1 MNTLIQYIDKINN
14 SDEKSVKNYLSD
26 LVMLMAT
33 QNINTNETL
42 NKVSELLNKI
52 KKEKI
57 VNENIFR
64 EIYNFFNVYL
74 DNVIENG
81 RKTLYTYNK
90 ENVEKAINHF
100 KTNSIINDKIIIT
113 TTCCKRFDLLERT
126 INSFLEC
133 VLDYTKYTVEWI
145 VIDDN
150 SSEEDRKKMTTLY
163 PFIRFIMKDMN
174 NKGHPRSMNMI
185 YDEVLNKADYIF
197 NLEDDWEFF
206 IKDNYMEKMVTIIK
220 EKENIGQV
228 LVNINYSEDTK
239 SALNLWGG
247 KMMYTKSG
255 LRYFEHRFY
264 KGPELDAMAR
274 KVNYSNCFYWPHFSF
289 RPGITKVEI
298 LKKIGKFNE
307 SAKHFE
313 MEYAYKYS
321 DKGYITTFLD
331 GTFSSHIGR
340 RTYER
345 NSDKVNA
352 YDLNNEQQ
360 FGESHSKSIGK
371 VHDNKNT
378 TNDDKSESNIIECQ
392 IHVINLER
400 RLDRLQNF
408 FNVNLNELMPLSI
421 FRGFDGKQIKPT
433 HKIQKAF
440 KSGDYAY
447 RSGIVGCAMSH
458 ISLWKKLLKDSTT
471 NYMIVLE
478 DDAKLCIEFKKK
490 ILYLLNKYNN
500 QFELMFLHYNPYPN
514 RPQNPELYSN
524 KYPVAEYWSVE
535 KSMKENMGSGAG
547 YIISKDGARNMLKHI
562 EKRGVYNA
570 IDWVMF
576 KSPMDFPTT
585 QRIMYTTPMLVFANC
600 FQNVQGVDTDIQN
613 VYSSLSFTVSD
624 QRSERDRIRDA
635 PSDFVARALRP
646 KDNEWDIY
654 ELKYLMDALKN
665 TFYNKDKKLF
675 VNGVC
680 ENNLTEYVRKE
691 SKDLIVNG
699 LKNPYT
705 IIITNKCDL
714 SQLRDYITILPLNL
728 KDELKK
734 MILSYP
740 IKFYTTDRYIYSL
753 PDKYIN
759 DVILNDKVWDDSYL
773 NVVNPF

>member
-14 SDEKSVKNYLSD
+14 SDEKSVKNHLSD

-33 QNINTNETL
+33 QNTNYYENL

-64 EIYNFFNVYL
+64 EVYNFFNVYL

-81 RKTLYTYNK
+81 RKILYTYNK
-90 ENVEKAINHF
+90 ENIEKATHHF
-100 KTNSIINDKIIIT
+100 NSNSIINDKIIIT

-133 VLDYTKYTVEWI
+133 VLDYNKYVVEWI
-145 VIDDN
+145 VVDDN
-150 SSEEDRKKMTTLY
+150 SSEEDRKKMTTSY
-163 PFIRFIMKDMN
+163 PFIRFIMKDIN
-174 NKGHPRSMNMI
+174 NKGHPRSMNII
-185 YDEVLNKADYIF
+185 YDEVLTKADYIF

-206 IKDNYMEKMVTIIK
+206 IKDNYMEKMVTVIK

-228 LVNINYSEDTK
+228 LINVNYSEDTK
-239 SALNLWGG
+239 SALNLWGA

-264 KGPELDAMAR
+264 KGSELDAMSR

-298 LKKIGKFNE
+298 LKNLGKFNE

-313 MEYAYKYS
+313 MEYAYKYTE
-321 DKGYITTFLD
+321 KGYITTFLD

-345 NSDKVNA
+345 NTDKVNA

-360 FGESHSKSIGK
+360 FGESKKRANDTESDFSK
-371 VHDNKNT
+371 KNPNAESGT
-378 TNDDKSESNIIECQ
+378 TFPTPEGLRSEVSGSVTESNIIECQ
-392 IHVINLER
+392 IHIINLER

-408 FNVNLNELMPLSI
+408 FNVNLNEIMPLSI
-421 FRGFDGKQIKPT
+421 FRGFDGKQIKPS

-440 KSGDYAY
+440 KTGDYAY

-500 QFELMFLHYNPYPN
+500 QFEIMFLHYNPYPN
-514 RPQNPELYSN
+514 KPQNPDLYSS
-524 KYPVAEYWSVE
+524 KYPIAEYWSVE

-547 YIISKDGARNMLKHI
+547 YVISKDGARNMLRHI

-576 KSPMDFPTT
+576 KSPMDFPKT
-585 QRIMYTTPMLVFANC
+585 QRIMYTMPMLVFANC

-613 VYSSLSFTVSD
+613 VYSSLSF
-624 QRSERDRIRDA
+624 Q
-635 PSDFVARALRP
+635 
-646 KDNEWDIY
+646 DNEWDIY

-675 VNGVC
+675 INGVC
-680 ENNLTEYVRKE
+680 ENSLIEYVRKE

-705 IIITNKCDL
+705 IIITNKCEL
-714 SQLRDYITILPLNL
+714 NQLRDYITILPLNL

-759 DVILNDKVWDDSYL
+759 DNILNDKVWDDSYL
-773 NVVNPF
+773 NVVSPF